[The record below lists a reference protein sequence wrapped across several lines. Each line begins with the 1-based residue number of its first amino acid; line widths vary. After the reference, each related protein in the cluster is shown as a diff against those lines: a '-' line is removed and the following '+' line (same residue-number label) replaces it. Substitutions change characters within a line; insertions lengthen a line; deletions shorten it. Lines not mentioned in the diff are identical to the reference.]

1 MYCRRRSGLG
11 CHRIIHK
18 AIRGLLRRPSE
29 LQSTIAVEAIGLSPT
44 AQVVWRIASA
54 RQRPFLLVAP
64 DVLSHHKDLY
74 RSFLQNPR
82 VDAFEVIVEPAQL
95 RLVQFDT
102 GIGAKVDIPGIA

>member
-11 CHRIIHK
+11 GPDHRQNDP
-18 AIRGLLRRPSE
+18 GLLRRPNE
-29 LQSTIAVEAIGLSPT
+29 LQSTIAVEVIGLSPT
-44 AQVVWRIASA
+44 AQVA

-102 GIGAKVDIPGIA
+102 GVGAEVDIPGIA